1 MPKNNTKPAAHELV
15 GYQRV
20 SVETGLSTSILRGL
34 VRREAI
40 PHLRLGPRTVR
51 FRMAEIALWLRKSH
65 RPVEPCHPP
74 KQECPVCQHETFK
87 GDADA
92 TDAANK

>member
-1 MPKNNTKPAAHELV
+1 MPKNNTEPVAHDLV
-15 GYQRV
+15 GYKRV

-65 RPVEPCHPP
+65 RPVEPCHHL
-74 KQECPVCQHETFK
+74 KQERPVRQHETFK

-92 TDAANK
+92 TDAADR